1 MAERY
6 IQRFRLTPRQYTA
19 AAPVVLA
26 AGALLEDTQIPRLV
40 AQLKFKSI
48 SPELLTALR
57 VRVECLDETGAVQN
71 TVEFCYSG
79 LQVRRGNTFGAYT
92 AIPFPLSDS
101 TRCTVSLLSAA
112 FSGGRTWEAPQG
124 AKAVLLPAFTPLE
137 EAVTDP
143 AQRAQAQGRISQC
156 RYAYREVEDLWYCPC
171 GGVNRSS
178 ETSCHRC
185 GGSRSL
191 AARYADPARLEAEA
205 RQVRE
210 EEAKQAQLR
219 EAARLEAEQKKAAQ
233 QAAKAEKAR
242 QRAERRRP
250 MERRDAGRSCCPLC
264 WSYWF
269 WAARQGCFCPGSLG
283 AVPRPLPG
291 TPSAVFS
298 PTLGTPT
305 RTSTSPH
312 PPTRLR
318 SPLTCKRTN
327 VRGQRN

>member
-26 AGALLEDTQIPRLV
+26 AGALLEVTQIPRLV

-242 QRAERRRP
+242 QRAERRQAHGT
-250 MERRDAGRSCCPLC
+250 AGRWKKLLPALLVVLVLGG
-264 WSYWF
+264 
-269 WAARQGCFCPGSLG
+269 AAGLLLPRLIGGGSQTAAGDSVGGL
-283 AVPRPLPG
+283 LPNFG
-291 TPSAVFS
+291 DSNQDVHVTTPSDQTTFS
-298 PTLGTPT
+298 FDMQADECTGTT
-305 RTSTSPH
+305 
-312 PPTRLR
+312 
-318 SPLTCKRTN
+318 
-327 VRGQRN
+327 